1 MDERILIALESIAK
15 SLSVQAEEAKAKRYY
30 KESLYVQILIFILGI
45 AVGCT
50 LFQLGT
56 DLWRWLIT

>member
-1 MDERILIALESIAK
+1 MEENILIALESIAR
-15 SLSVQAEEAKAKRYY
+15 SLSIQAEETKAKKYY
-30 KESLYVQILIFILGI
+30 KESLYVQILMFILGI
-45 AVGCT
+45 AVGCM